1 MARKAGQL
9 VSRGPRKGLVRVSL
23 GREAATGTRKYH
35 NRTTRGSFREVQ
47 MYLDTKVETAGGV
60 AALNRFRVVF
70 ASARFVGNSGD
81 VDH

>member
-1 MARKAGQL
+1 
-9 VSRGPRKGLVRVSL
+9 
-23 GREAATGTRKYH
+23 
-35 NRTTRGSFREVQ
+35 